1 VRCFGSAQ
9 TLDLTNKSGG
19 PAPWTVILGANGSGK
34 TTLLRA
40 LAALSARR
48 VDTVW
53 ASVWNAYVTPVT
65 FERSG
70 TEASTISGVVRFGC
84 ILGSRARTRQR
95 RIELRIRHDASG
107 ASFNYDSESLLRLAA
122 YGASR
127 KLVAGSMEDVEPQ
140 SSIVSLFSNG
150 VSLRDPQRLM
160 LRLHYASLRRAKGK
174 SSRQFE
180 RVKSALLR
188 LLPEVDDLRIPLPKG
203 SEPARV
209 EFKSKGAWIGIDG
222 LSLGYQTFA
231 AWTVDFASRLFEWY
245 PRAADP
251 LSQPAVCLVDEID
264 LHMHPVWQRRVMDHL
279 SEVFPRTQ
287 FVATAHSPLVVQAAA
302 GANLAVLRWKNGEVE
317 IENDPHVVEG
327 WRIDQLVTS
336 DLFGLESARSPKVEA
351 AMRDRVRLL
360 QKPSLTSQEKQRL
373 ERLNAEVESLP
384 TPESESHAS
393 AFDLIERA
401 AAAIERRRKRA

>member
-1 VRCFGSAQ
+1 
-9 TLDLTNKSGG
+9 
-19 PAPWTVILGANGSGK
+19 
-34 TTLLRA
+34 
-40 LAALSARR
+40 
-48 VDTVW
+48 
-53 ASVWNAYVTPVT
+53 
-65 FERSG
+65 
-70 TEASTISGVVRFGC
+70 
-84 ILGSRARTRQR
+84 
-95 RIELRIRHDASG
+95 
-107 ASFNYDSESLLRLAA
+107 
-122 YGASR
+122 
-127 KLVAGSMEDVEPQ
+127 MEDVEPQ

-188 LLPEVDDLRIPLPKG
+188 LLPEVDDVRIPLPKG
-203 SEPARV
+203 SESARV

-302 GANLAVLRWKNGEVE
+302 GANLAVLRWRNGEVE

-360 QKPSLTSQEKQRL
+360 QKPSLTSREKQRL

-401 AAAIERRRKRA
+401 AAAIERRHKRA